1 MTKDVINRLAALK
14 PLPAISLGIDSMTKK
29 LTHTLKMLENNLG
42 LLAFIVLVLTSTIPA
57 LNHDNAIADTIPNNI
72 AHRVDLTPEEKGT
85 IAIFSHNNPAVV
97 YISTVKRVMNVWT
110 RDITEVPSGT
120 GTGFLWDKKGHIITN
135 YHVVE
140 QNKTARVRLNNKKTY
155 TARIIG
161 RSKRHDIAVLKLDGI
176 KHLPRPIQPG
186 SSKSLIV
193 GQKVYAIGN
202 PFGLDHTLT
211 TGIISA
217 LGRSIKNNTM
227 MMDDLIQTDAA
238 INPGNSGGPLLD
250 SAGRLI
256 GMNVAIY
263 SPSGASAGIGFA
275 IPVDKINRVV
285 PNLIKN
291 GRYVRP
297 HVGIT
302 ATDSANKLLLRE
314 LGIKGLLILEVERNS
329 PADRAGLLDSQL
341 INGELVLGDIV
352 QAIDGHTVEDLND
365 FLDIIEQHQI
375 NDTVMLEVLRQGRTK
390 LKIPLRL
397 FMR

>member
-1 MTKDVINRLAALK
+1 MTKRSIKSSKKIIFILT
-14 PLPAISLGIDSMTKK
+14 AITAVSLL
-29 LTHTLKMLENNLG
+29 LTSFIPNVSNNNLS
-42 LLAFIVLVLTSTIPA
+42 AETIPA
-57 LNHDNAIADTIPNNI
+57 NI
-72 AHRVDLTPEEKGT
+72 ARRADLTPEEKGT
-85 IAIFSHNNPAVV
+85 IAIFRHNNPSVV
-97 YISTVKRVMNVWT
+97 YISTVKRVINVWT
-110 RDITEVPSGT
+110 RDIAEVPSGT
-120 GTGFLWDKKGHIITN
+120 GTGFLWDNKGHIITN

-161 RSKRHDIAVLKLDGI
+161 RSKRHDIAVLKLDGV
-176 KHLPRPIQPG
+176 KNLPRPIQPG

-217 LGRSIKNNTM
+217 LGRTIKNSTLN
-227 MMDDLIQTDAA
+227 MDDLIQTDAA

-275 IPVDKINRVV
+275 IPVDKVNRVV

-291 GRYVRP
+291 GRYIRP

-302 ATDSANKLLLRE
+302 ANDTANKLLIKE
-314 LGIKGLLILEVERNS
+314 LGIKGLLILEVERDS
-329 PADRAGLLDSQL
+329 PADKAGLIDSKLVNGDL
-341 INGELVLGDIV
+341 ILGDVV
-352 QAIDGHTVEDLND
+352 QAVNGKKVEDLND
-365 FLDIIEQHQI
+365 FLDIIEQYQI
-375 NDTVMLEVLRQGRTK
+375 NDTVMLEVLRQGKTR
-390 LKIPLRL
+390 LKIPLHL
-397 FMR
+397 FMQ

>member
-1 MTKDVINRLAALK
+1 MLNKSNKTSQIIISIFGLVAIVWLLIASIVPSLSNNSLAAE
-14 PLPAISLGIDSMTKK
+14 S
-29 LTHTLKMLENNLG
+29 
-42 LLAFIVLVLTSTIPA
+42 IPA
-57 LNHDNAIADTIPNNI
+57 NI
-72 AHRVDLTPEEKGT
+72 ARRADLTPEEKGT
-85 IAIFSHNNPAVV
+85 IAIFRHNNPSVV
-97 YISTVKRVMNVWT
+97 YISTVKRVINVWT
-110 RDITEVPSGT
+110 RDIAEVPSGT
-120 GTGFLWDKKGHIITN
+120 GTGFLWDKNGHIITN

-176 KHLPRPIQPG
+176 KNLPRPIQPG

-217 LGRSIKNNTM
+217 LGRSIQNSTLN
-227 MMDDLIQTDAA
+227 MDDLIQTDAA

-275 IPVDKINRVV
+275 IPVDKVNRVV

-291 GRYVRP
+291 GRYIRP

-302 ATDSANKLLLRE
+302 ANDTANKLLIKE
-314 LGIKGLLILEVERNS
+314 LGIKGLLILEVEQDS
-329 PADRAGLLDSQL
+329 PADRAGLIDSKLVDGDLILGDVIQG
-341 INGELVLGDIV
+341 INGKTI
-352 QAIDGHTVEDLND
+352 EDLND

-390 LKIPLRL
+390 LKIPLQL

>member
-1 MTKDVINRLAALK
+1 MLKLSSIKSKVIFACFGLMAIALLLITTNF
-14 PLPAISLGIDSMTKK
+14 PTLSYNSLSADS
-29 LTHTLKMLENNLG
+29 
-42 LLAFIVLVLTSTIPA
+42 IPA
-57 LNHDNAIADTIPNNI
+57 NI
-72 AHRVDLTPEEKGT
+72 AQRADLTPEEKGT
-85 IAIFSHNNPAVV
+85 IAIFRHNNPSVV
-97 YISTVKRVMNVWT
+97 YISTVKRVINVWT
-110 RDITEVPSGT
+110 RDISEVPSGT
-120 GTGFLWDKKGHIITN
+120 GTGFIWDNKGHIITN

-161 RSKRHDIAVLKLDGI
+161 RSKRHDIAVLKLDNI
-176 KHLPRPIQPG
+176 KNLPRQIQPG

-217 LGRSIKNNTM
+217 LGRTLKNSTLN
-227 MMDDLIQTDAA
+227 MDDLIQTDAA

-256 GMNVAIY
+256 GMNVAIF

-275 IPVDKINRVV
+275 IPVDKVSRVV

-291 GRYVRP
+291 GRYIRP

-302 ATDSANKLLLRE
+302 ANDTANKLLIKE
-314 LGIKGLLILEVERNS
+314 LGIKGLLILDVETDS
-329 PADRAGLLDSQL
+329 PADRAGLIDSKLVNGDLILGDVIQG
-341 INGELVLGDIV
+341 INGK
-352 QAIDGHTVEDLND
+352 AVEDLND
-365 FLDIIEQHQI
+365 FLDIIEQYQL
-375 NDTVMLEVLRQGRTK
+375 NDTVMLEVLRQGRTR
-390 LKIPLRL
+390 LKIPLQL
-397 FMR
+397 FML